1 MRALLVED
9 DSRLQSIIARSLERI
24 GLACDVASTL
34 DEGDMFLEVHGYD
47 LVVLDRRLPDGDGL
61 DLCRSLRKRG
71 STSPILFLTAL
82 DHGKAIVEGL
92 EAGGDDYVGK
102 PFDLDVLEARAKA
115 LLRRRADTPSSP
127 ELVTKRLRLDTWR
140 REVWLDG
147 APLELTAR
155 ELAILE
161 TLMRSAGGVVSR
173 ETLLERAWGEREEPM
188 SNTIDVLIARIRRKL
203 DRDGESSLLE
213 TVRGLGYRL
222 RD

>member
-9 DSRLQSIIARSLERI
+9 DTRLQAIIARALERI
-24 GLACDVASTL
+24 GLACDVASTI
-34 DEGDMFLEVHGYD
+34 DEGDVFLEVHSYD

-61 DLCRSLRKRG
+61 SLCRSMRNRG
-71 STSPILFLTAL
+71 NPTPVLFLTAL

-102 PFDLDVLEARAKA
+102 PFDLEVLEARAKA
-115 LLRRRADTPSSP
+115 LLRRRIDSP
-127 ELVTKRLRLDTWR
+127 PPPALATRRLRLDTWK
-140 REVWLDG
+140 REASIDG
-147 APLELTAR
+147 EPIDLTAR

-188 SNTIDVLIARIRRKL
+188 SNTIDVLVARIRKKI
-203 DRDGESSLLE
+203 DRAGERSLIE
-213 TVRGLGYRL
+213 TLRGQGYRL